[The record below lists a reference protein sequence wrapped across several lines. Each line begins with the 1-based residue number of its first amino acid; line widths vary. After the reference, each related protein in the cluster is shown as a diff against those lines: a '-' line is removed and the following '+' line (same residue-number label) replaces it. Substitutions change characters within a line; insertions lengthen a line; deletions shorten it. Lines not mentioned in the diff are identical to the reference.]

1 MHKDAEGYTS
11 VRGSGVDPLHALT
24 VMQFAKVT
32 NESNSVV
39 GGLMHKDEEGYTSV
53 RRKHVDPLHVLTVM
67 QFAKVVTAT
76 TYHIRA

>member
-1 MHKDAEGYTS
+1 
-11 VRGSGVDPLHALT
+11 
-24 VMQFAKVT
+24 MQFAKVT
-32 NESNSVV
+32 NESYSVV

-76 TYHIRA
+76 TYHTEFTF